1 MPKNIWAHIA
11 LLSVAL
17 IYGANFI
24 IAKCVMPNPIQPTS
38 FIALR
43 VMGATVLFWITL
55 RLSSGGASKIVVPK
69 REDWWRFLL
78 CAIAGVATNQLLFF
92 NGLALTSPVNASI
105 IMTSNPIL
113 VMVMSA
119 LLLRQRITWIKV
131 IGVALGA
138 AGAIT
143 LLWLSNQDVS
153 RTSSLKGDV
162 FILLNSISYAF
173 YLVMVKPLMQKYRP
187 LDIVAWTFLIAIA
200 LVFPFG
206 GMGLKAVDWVSLDS
220 WQWFCVGFVIVCTTF
235 LTYLFNIL
243 AIHRLSPTI
252 ASSYIYLQPVFAGVF
267 ALLLA
272 SVSDRDYS
280 RDFSVMKIFCAAFIV
295 LGVYLVSR
303 PDQAVQRSAD

>member
-1 MPKNIWAHIA
+1 LA
-11 LLSVAL
+11 VAL

-24 IAKCVMPNPIQPTS
+24 IAKSVMPDPIAPTS

-43 VMGATVLFWITL
+43 VMGAAALFWLVAL
-55 RLSSGGASKIVVPK
+55 RKIVIPQ
-69 REDWWRFLL
+69 RADWWRFLL
-78 CAIAGVATNQLLFF
+78 CAITGVATNQLLFF

-119 LLLRQRITWIKV
+119 VFLKQRITLLKAAGV
-131 IGVALGA
+131 LIGALGA
-138 AGAIT
+138 SM
-143 LLWLSNQDVS
+143 LLWSSNGDVGGH
-153 RTSSLKGDV
+153 SSLQGDV
-162 FILLNSISYAF
+162 FILLNSISYAI
-173 YLVMVKPLMQKYRP
+173 YLVMVKPLMQKYHP

-206 GMGLKAVDWVSLDS
+206 GIGLKTVSWSSLS
-220 WQWFCVGFVIVCTTF
+220 HWQWFCVAFVIVCTTF

-252 ASSYIYLQPVFAGVF
+252 ASSYIYLQPVFAGIF

-272 SVSDRDYS
+272 TVVERDYT
-280 RDFSVMKIFCAAFIV
+280 RDISWFKIGCALMIV
-295 LGVYLVSR
+295 AGVWLVSR
-303 PDQAVQRSAD
+303 TPSVAKQAT

>member
-1 MPKNIWAHIA
+1 MIKDFWAHMA
-11 LLSVAL
+11 LLAVAL

-24 IAKCVMPNPIQPTS
+24 IAKSVMPDPIAPTS

-43 VMGATVLFWITL
+43 VMGACALFWIIAV
-55 RLSSGGASKIVVPK
+55 RKIVLPK

-78 CAIAGVATNQLLFF
+78 CAITGVATNQLLFF

-119 LLLRQRITWIKV
+119 VFLKQSITVLKAA
-131 IGVALGA
+131 GVALGA
-138 AGAIT
+138 LGASM
-143 LLWLSNQDVS
+143 LLWSSNGDVHGN
-153 RTSSLKGDV
+153 SSLLGDV
-162 FILLNSISYAF
+162 FILLNSISYAI
-173 YLVMVKPLMQKYRP
+173 YLVMVKPLMQKYHP

-206 GMGLKAVDWVSLDS
+206 GMGLKAVAWSTLDS
-220 WQWFCVGFVIVCTTF
+220 WQWFCVAFVIVCTTF

-252 ASSYIYLQPVFAGVF
+252 ASSYIYLQPVFAGIF

-272 SVSDRDYS
+272 SVVERDYT
-280 RDFSVMKIFCAAFIV
+280 RDISWFKIGCALMIVVGVWLVGRTPSVAKKA
-295 LGVYLVSR
+295 S
-303 PDQAVQRSAD
+303 

>member
-1 MPKNIWAHIA
+1 MA

-24 IAKCVMPNPIQPTS
+24 IAKSVMPDPIGPTS

-43 VMGATVLFWITL
+43 VIGATVLFWIVAV
-55 RLSSGGASKIVVPK
+55 RKIVLPE
-69 REDWWRFLL
+69 RADWWRFLL
-78 CAIAGVATNQLLFF
+78 CAITGVATNQLLFF

-113 VMVMSA
+113 VMVISA
-119 LLLRQRITWIKV
+119 VVLKQRVTTNRV

-138 AGAIT
+138 IGAIA
-143 LLWLSNQDVS
+143 LLVLSNQDS
-153 RTSSLKGDV
+153 ERTSSLEGDV
-162 FILLNSISYAF
+162 YILLNSVSYAC
-173 YLVMVKPLMQKYRP
+173 YLVMVKPLMTKYHP

-206 GMGLKAVDWVSLDS
+206 GMGLNAVSWSTLDT
-220 WQWFCVGFVIVCTTF
+220 WQWFCVVFVIVCTTF

-252 ASSYIYLQPVFAGVF
+252 ASSYIYLQPVFAGIF

-272 SVSDRDYS
+272 SVVERDYT
-280 RDFSVMKIFCAAFIV
+280 RDISWFKIGCALIIV
-295 LGVYLVSR
+295 LGVWLVSR
-303 PDQAVQRSAD
+303 PQRAQ

>member
-1 MPKNIWAHIA
+1 MPKNFWAHMA
-11 LLSVAL
+11 LLAVAM

-24 IAKCVMPNPIQPTS
+24 IAKSVMPDPIAPTS

-43 VMGATVLFWITL
+43 VMGAAALFWIIAA
-55 RLSSGGASKIVVPK
+55 RKIVLPA

-119 LLLRQRITWIKV
+119 VFLKQSITLTRM

-138 AGAIT
+138 LGASM
-143 LLWLSNQDVS
+143 LLWSSNGDVHGN
-153 RTSSLKGDV
+153 SSLLGDV
-162 FILLNSISYAF
+162 FILLNSISYAI
-173 YLVMVKPLMQKYRP
+173 YLVMVKPLMQKYHP
-187 LDIVAWTFLIAIA
+187 LDIVAWTFLIAIV

-206 GMGLKAVDWVSLDS
+206 GMGLKTVSWSMLS
-220 WQWFCVGFVIVCTTF
+220 PWQWFCVAFVIVCTTF

-243 AIHRLSPTI
+243 AIHRLTPTI
-252 ASSYIYLQPVFAGVF
+252 ASSYIYLQPVFAGLF

-272 SVSDRDYS
+272 SVVERDYT
-280 RDFSVMKIFCAAFIV
+280 RDISWFKMGCALMIVM
-295 LGVYLVSR
+295 GVWLVSR
-303 PDQAVQRSAD
+303 RPSVVEKGA

>member
-1 MPKNIWAHIA
+1 MA
-11 LLSVAL
+11 LLAVAL

-24 IAKCVMPNPIQPTS
+24 IAKSVMPDPIAPTS

-43 VMGATVLFWITL
+43 VMGAAALFWLVAL
-55 RLSSGGASKIVVPK
+55 RRIVIPQ
-69 REDWWRFLL
+69 RADWWRFLL
-78 CAIAGVATNQLLFF
+78 CAITGVATNQLLFF

-119 LLLRQRITWIKV
+119 VFLKQSITLTKAV
-131 IGVALGA
+131 GVALGA
-138 AGAIT
+138 VGASM
-143 LLWLSNQDVS
+143 LLWSSNGDVNGN
-153 RTSSLKGDV
+153 SSLLGDV
-162 FILLNSISYAF
+162 FILLNSISYAI
-173 YLVMVKPLMQKYRP
+173 YLVMVKPLMQKYHP

-206 GMGLKAVDWVSLDS
+206 GMGLKSVAWSALS
-220 WQWFCVGFVIVCTTF
+220 HWQWFCVAFVIVCTTF

-252 ASSYIYLQPVFAGVF
+252 ASSYIYLQPVFAGIF

-272 SVSDRDYS
+272 TVVERDYT
-280 RDFSVMKIFCAAFIV
+280 RDISWFKIGCALMIV
-295 LGVYLVSR
+295 VGVWLVSR
-303 PDQAVQRSAD
+303 RPSVVEQEA

>member
-1 MPKNIWAHIA
+1 MIKDFWAHMA
-11 LLSVAL
+11 LLAVAL

-24 IAKCVMPNPIQPTS
+24 IAKSVMPNPIAPTS

-43 VMGATVLFWITL
+43 VMGACALFWIIAV
-55 RLSSGGASKIVVPK
+55 RKIVIPQ

-78 CAIAGVATNQLLFF
+78 CAITGVATNQLLFF

-119 LLLRQRITWIKV
+119 VFLKQSITVFKAA
-131 IGVALGA
+131 GVALGA
-138 AGAIT
+138 LGASM
-143 LLWLSNQDVS
+143 LLWSSNGDVHGN
-153 RTSSLKGDV
+153 SSLLGDV
-162 FILLNSISYAF
+162 FILLNSISYAI
-173 YLVMVKPLMQKYRP
+173 YLIMVKPLMQKYHP

-206 GMGLKAVDWVSLDS
+206 GMGLKAVDWSTLDS
-220 WQWFCVGFVIVCTTF
+220 WQWFCVAFVIVCTTF

-252 ASSYIYLQPVFAGVF
+252 ASSYIYLQPVFAGIF

-272 SVSDRDYS
+272 SVVERDYT
-280 RDFSVMKIFCAAFIV
+280 RDISWFKIGCALMIV
-295 LGVYLVSR
+295 AGVWLVGR
-303 PDQAVQRSAD
+303 RNAPR

>member
-1 MPKNIWAHIA
+1 MIKDFWAHMA
-11 LLSVAL
+11 LLAVAL

-24 IAKCVMPNPIQPTS
+24 IAKSVMPDPIAPTS

-43 VMGATVLFWITL
+43 VMGACALFWIIAA
-55 RLSSGGASKIVVPK
+55 RKIVIPQ

-78 CAIAGVATNQLLFF
+78 CAITGVATNQLLFF

-119 LLLRQRITWIKV
+119 VFLKQSITVFKAA
-131 IGVALGA
+131 GVALGA
-138 AGAIT
+138 LGASM
-143 LLWLSNQDVS
+143 LLWSSNGDVHGN
-153 RTSSLKGDV
+153 SSLLGDV
-162 FILLNSISYAF
+162 FILLNSISYAI
-173 YLVMVKPLMQKYRP
+173 YLVMVKPLMQKYHP

-206 GMGLKAVDWVSLDS
+206 GMGLKAVAWSTLDG
-220 WQWFCVGFVIVCTTF
+220 WQWFCVAFVIVCTTF

-252 ASSYIYLQPVFAGVF
+252 ASSYIYLQPVFAGIF

-272 SVSDRDYS
+272 SVVERDYT
-280 RDFSVMKIFCAAFIV
+280 RDISGFKIGCALMIV
-295 LGVYLVSR
+295 AGVWLVGR
-303 PDQAVQRSAD
+303 RNAPR

>member
-1 MPKNIWAHIA
+1 MPKNFWAHMA
-11 LLSVAL
+11 LLAVAL

-24 IAKCVMPNPIQPTS
+24 IAKSVMPDPIAPTS

-43 VMGATVLFWITL
+43 VMGAAALFWLVAL
-55 RLSSGGASKIVVPK
+55 RRIVIPQ
-69 REDWWRFLL
+69 RADWWRFLL
-78 CAIAGVATNQLLFF
+78 CAITGVATNQLLFF

-119 LLLRQRITWIKV
+119 VFLKQSITLTKAV
-131 IGVALGA
+131 GVALGA
-138 AGAIT
+138 VGASM
-143 LLWLSNQDVS
+143 LLWSSNGDVNGN
-153 RTSSLKGDV
+153 SSLLGDV
-162 FILLNSISYAF
+162 FILLNSISYAI
-173 YLVMVKPLMQKYRP
+173 YLVMVKPLMQKYHP

-206 GMGLKAVDWVSLDS
+206 GMGLKTVAWSSLS
-220 WQWFCVGFVIVCTTF
+220 HWQWFCVAFVIVCTTF

-252 ASSYIYLQPVFAGVF
+252 ASSYIYLQPVFAGIF

-272 SVSDRDYS
+272 SVVERDYT
-280 RDFSVMKIFCAAFIV
+280 RDISWFKIGCALMIV
-295 LGVYLVSR
+295 VGVWLVSR
-303 PDQAVQRSAD
+303 TPLVAKQAA

>member
-1 MPKNIWAHIA
+1 MIKDFWAHMA
-11 LLSVAL
+11 LLAVAL

-24 IAKCVMPNPIQPTS
+24 IAKSVMPDPIAPTS

-43 VMGATVLFWITL
+43 VMGACALFWIIAA
-55 RLSSGGASKIVVPK
+55 RKIVIPQ

-78 CAIAGVATNQLLFF
+78 CAITGVATNQLLFF

-119 LLLRQRITWIKV
+119 VFLKQSITVFKAA
-131 IGVALGA
+131 GVALGA
-138 AGAIT
+138 LGASM
-143 LLWLSNQDVS
+143 LLWSSNGDVHGN
-153 RTSSLKGDV
+153 SSLLGDV
-162 FILLNSISYAF
+162 FILLNSISYAI
-173 YLVMVKPLMQKYRP
+173 YLVMVKPLMQKYHP

-206 GMGLKAVDWVSLDS
+206 GMGLKAVAWSALDS
-220 WQWFCVGFVIVCTTF
+220 WQWFCVAFVIVCTTF

-252 ASSYIYLQPVFAGVF
+252 ASSYIYLQPVFAGIF

-272 SVSDRDYS
+272 SVVERDYT
-280 RDFSVMKIFCAAFIV
+280 RDISGFKIGCALMIV
-295 LGVYLVSR
+295 AGVWLVGR
-303 PDQAVQRSAD
+303 RNAPR

>member
-1 MPKNIWAHIA
+1 MPKNFWAHMA
-11 LLSVAL
+11 LLAVAL

-24 IAKCVMPNPIQPTS
+24 IAKSVMPDPIAPTS

-43 VMGATVLFWITL
+43 VMGAAALFWLVAL
-55 RLSSGGASKIVVPK
+55 RKIVIPQ
-69 REDWWRFLL
+69 RADWWRFLL
-78 CAIAGVATNQLLFF
+78 CAITGVATNQLLFF

-119 LLLRQRITWIKV
+119 VFLKQRITLLKAV
-131 IGVALGA
+131 GVLIGALGA
-138 AGAIT
+138 SM
-143 LLWLSNQDVS
+143 LLWSSNGDVGGH
-153 RTSSLKGDV
+153 SSLQGDV
-162 FILLNSISYAF
+162 FILLNSISYAI
-173 YLVMVKPLMQKYRP
+173 YLVMVKPLMQKYHP

-206 GMGLKAVDWVSLDS
+206 GMGLKTVAWSSLS
-220 WQWFCVGFVIVCTTF
+220 HWQWFCVAFVIVCTTF

-252 ASSYIYLQPVFAGVF
+252 ASSYIYLQPVFAGIF

-272 SVSDRDYS
+272 SVVERDYT
-280 RDFSVMKIFCAAFIV
+280 RDISWFKIGCALMIV
-295 LGVYLVSR
+295 AGVWLVSR
-303 PDQAVQRSAD
+303 TPSVAKPAT

>member
-1 MPKNIWAHIA
+1 MIKDFWAHMA
-11 LLSVAL
+11 LLAVAL

-24 IAKCVMPNPIQPTS
+24 IAKSVMPDPIAPTS

-43 VMGATVLFWITL
+43 VMGACALFWIIAV
-55 RLSSGGASKIVVPK
+55 RKIVIPQ

-78 CAIAGVATNQLLFF
+78 CAITGVATNQLLFF

-119 LLLRQRITWIKV
+119 VFLKQSITVFKAA
-131 IGVALGA
+131 GVALGA
-138 AGAIT
+138 LGASM
-143 LLWLSNQDVS
+143 LLWSSNGDVHGN
-153 RTSSLKGDV
+153 SSLLGDV
-162 FILLNSISYAF
+162 FILLNSISYAI
-173 YLVMVKPLMQKYRP
+173 YLVMVKPLMQKYHP

-206 GMGLKAVDWVSLDS
+206 GMGLKAVAWSTLDS
-220 WQWFCVGFVIVCTTF
+220 WQWFCVAFVIVCTTF

-252 ASSYIYLQPVFAGVF
+252 ASSYIYLQPVFAGIF

-272 SVSDRDYS
+272 SVVERDYT
-280 RDFSVMKIFCAAFIV
+280 RDISGFKIGCALMIV
-295 LGVYLVSR
+295 AGVWLVSR
-303 PDQAVQRSAD
+303 TPSVAKKAS

>member
-1 MPKNIWAHIA
+1 MIKDFWAHMA
-11 LLSVAL
+11 LLAVAL

-24 IAKCVMPNPIQPTS
+24 IAKSVMPDPIAPTS

-43 VMGATVLFWITL
+43 VMGACALFWIIAV
-55 RLSSGGASKIVVPK
+55 RKIVIPQ

-78 CAIAGVATNQLLFF
+78 CAITGVATNQLLFF

-119 LLLRQRITWIKV
+119 VFLKQSITVLKAV
-131 IGVALGA
+131 GVALGA
-138 AGAIT
+138 LGASM
-143 LLWLSNQDVS
+143 LLWSSNGDVHGN
-153 RTSSLKGDV
+153 SSLLGDV
-162 FILLNSISYAF
+162 FILLNSISYAI
-173 YLVMVKPLMQKYRP
+173 YLVMVKPLMQKYHP

-206 GMGLKAVDWVSLDS
+206 GMGLKAVAWSTLDG
-220 WQWFCVGFVIVCTTF
+220 WQWFCVAFVIVCTTF

-252 ASSYIYLQPVFAGVF
+252 ASSYIYLQPVFAGIF

-272 SVSDRDYS
+272 SVVERDYT
-280 RDFSVMKIFCAAFIV
+280 RDISGFKIGCALMIVAGVWLVGRTPSVARKA
-295 LGVYLVSR
+295 S
-303 PDQAVQRSAD
+303 